1 MYLHALLTYDNPYIL
16 EKVLIIY
23 TSFHFRC
30 SGTCKHA
37 AAALFALA
45 DFAQS
50 LEDRSVMTCI
60 DRPCEWARSRKE
72 SKPVC
77 VDKLDFQS
85 KKHIPLKTPPT
96 SETYQ
101 PIASHISDM
110 IFDKLLNKLKS
121 SAPHAAIHKC
131 YLPPDADNSI
141 DLQVQ
146 QIAPLPT
153 MAMLSS
159 SYKEQQ
165 GLFEIN
171 DGDDFNDYCK
181 TLLTLDTK
189 DICGV
194 EKIDSKD
201 MKHGLTWEPVARDMA
216 VRDLAYHD
224 SVKCT
229 QTSLIVDTSQPF
241 IAALPDG
248 IISCECHENAVLEV
262 KCSWKQWNSTWEEVV
277 KDRKYHF
284 DENGLKK
291 DSSWMWQVQMQLGV
305 CRLKHAY
312 LAFLFN
318 QGEKLYLEKV
328 QFEQEMWDKI
338 NAKCK
343 EFYEN
348 VFFLCYHK
356 SALWTAIPHGCY
368 LCSSENLSKIHGE
381 QWVINYCYLVDVL
394 KQKPAF

>member
-1 MYLHALLTYDNPYIL
+1 
-16 EKVLIIY
+16 
-23 TSFHFRC
+23 
-30 SGTCKHA
+30 
-37 AAALFALA
+37 
-45 DFAQS
+45 
-50 LEDRSVMTCI
+50 
-60 DRPCEWARSRKE
+60 
-72 SKPVC
+72 
-77 VDKLDFQS
+77 
-85 KKHIPLKTPPT
+85 
-96 SETYQ
+96 
-101 PIASHISDM
+101 M

-131 YLPPDADNSI
+131 YLPPDADNSV

-153 MAMLSS
+153 MTMLSS

-165 GLFEIN
+165 GLIEIS

-181 TLLTLDTK
+181 TLLTLDLCSATAVQEQRSAEWLEQRRYRITASKCKQVVKFKSYDKLDNYLTK
-189 DICGV
+189 DICGI
-194 EKIDSKD
+194 KQIDSKD
-201 MKHGLTWEPVARDMA
+201 MKHGRTWEPVARDMA

-229 QTSLIVDTSQPF
+229 QTGLIVDTSQPF
-241 IAALPDG
+241 IAASPDG

-277 KDRKYHF
+277 KDWKYHF

-312 LAFLFN
+312 LDFLFN

-343 EFYEN
+343 EFY
-348 VFFLCYHK
+348 VKCIL
-356 SALWTAIPHGCY
+356 P
-368 LCSSENLSKIHGE
+368 
-381 QWVINYCYLVDVL
+381 VL
-394 KQKPAF
+394 P